1 MSLVKFLLG
10 QAYYVSIL
18 HRNWPFNAVSY
29 GSAMNM
35 LQRDKHPH
43 REVPKHNIFL
53 SANFH
58 LREVGTWDFGSPFS
72 VQNMRL
78 KADTRY
84 ARSQLSS
91 LPPVLDALQLVQISP
106 LLLYTIHCTQ
116 QQQVSNNV
124 WAGIVDGRLMAIM
137 FYGHEFAAAIAL
149 ILLYESF
156 NMCLFTW
163 FRHDGAA
170 HSSAASQNYHSPQI
184 GHGYEAIFPGQHEH
198 LT

>member
-1 MSLVKFLLG
+1 
-10 QAYYVSIL
+10 
-18 HRNWPFNAVSY
+18 
-29 GSAMNM
+29 
-35 LQRDKHPH
+35 
-43 REVPKHNIFL
+43 
-53 SANFH
+53 
-58 LREVGTWDFGSPFS
+58 
-72 VQNMRL
+72 
-78 KADTRY
+78 
-84 ARSQLSS
+84 
-91 LPPVLDALQLVQISP
+91 
-106 LLLYTIHCTQ
+106 
-116 QQQVSNNV
+116 V

-198 LT
+198 LTWTIFFLNYGLHAMVSYATTAFTRMELPWPFESLRWFLTYN